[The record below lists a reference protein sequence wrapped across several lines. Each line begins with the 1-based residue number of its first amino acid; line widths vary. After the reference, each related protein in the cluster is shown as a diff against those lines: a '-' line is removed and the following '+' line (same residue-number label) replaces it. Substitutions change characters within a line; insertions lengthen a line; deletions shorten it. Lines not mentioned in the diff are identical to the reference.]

1 MLSIRC
7 KMCNTELTSTSKIQC
22 CGCPNMMKIIDDT
35 ISALDLDQVVL
46 INSENKIKEQGHLRS
61 NDLQFQENRRK
72 RKVRKLNFEIR

>member
-46 INSENKIKEQGHLRS
+46 INSENKIKEQSHLRS
-61 NDLQFQENRRK
+61 DDLQFQENRRK

>member
-1 MLSIRC
+1 
-7 KMCNTELTSTSKIQC
+7 MCNTELTSTSKIQC

-46 INSENKIKEQGHLRS
+46 INSENKIKEQSHLRS
-61 NDLQFQENRRK
+61 DDLQFQENRRK

>member
-35 ISALDLDQVVL
+35 ISALDLNQVIL
-46 INSENKIKEQGHLRS
+46 INSESNIKEQGHLRS
-61 NDLQFQENRRK
+61 DDLQYQENRRK

>member
-7 KMCNTELTSTSKIQC
+7 KMCNTELTSTSKTQC

-46 INSENKIKEQGHLRS
+46 INSESNIKEQGHLRS
-61 NDLQFQENRRK
+61 DDLQFQENRRK

>member
-46 INSENKIKEQGHLRS
+46 INSENKFKEQSHLHS
-61 NDLQFQENRRK
+61 DDLQFQENRRK

>member
-1 MLSIRC
+1 
-7 KMCNTELTSTSKIQC
+7 MCNTELTSTSKIQC

-61 NDLQFQENRRK
+61 DDLQFQENRRK

>member
-61 NDLQFQENRRK
+61 DDLQFQENRRK